1 MKPKLIGYWVIT
13 LILAFVM
20 VSGGLGEV
28 MHAWG
33 TLETVTLLG
42 YPVYF
47 LTIIGVWKILGGLII
62 LVPGF
67 PRLKE
72 WAYAGM
78 FFNLTGAAASHA
90 FVADYGAYAFHIV
103 VPLVFA
109 LLVIASWA
117 LRPASR
123 SLDSL
128 FSAQLMTVPKVDYK
142 SA

>member
-1 MKPKLIGYWVIT
+1 MKTKLIGYWVIT
-13 LILAFVM
+13 VILAFVM
-20 VSGGLGEV
+20 VSGGLGEL

-47 LTIIGVWKILGGLII
+47 LTIIGVWKVLGGVII
-62 LVPGF
+62 LLPGL

-78 FFNLTGAAASHA
+78 FFNLTGAVASHA
-90 FVADYGAYAFHIV
+90 FVADYGAYAYHIV
-103 VPLVFA
+103 VPLVFT

-117 LRPASR
+117 LRPESR
-123 SLDSL
+123 ALSSFLPIRL
-128 FSAQLMTVPKVDYK
+128 TPTPRTDYK
-142 SA
+142 AA